1 MDRSDLRDCRRIV
14 VKVGTSTITHPTGKL
29 NLLRM
34 ERLARALSDLHNQ
47 GKDVL
52 LISSGAVGA
61 GVGRM
66 GLRERPSTL
75 PMKQALA
82 AVGQA
87 SLMQM
92 YEKFFG
98 EYGQNVGQVLLTRD
112 AFDDRPR
119 YLNVR
124 NTLCGLLEL
133 GVVPIINENDTVAVD
148 EIKFG
153 DNDTLSALVAVVVQ
167 ADLLIILSDIDGL
180 YDRNPK
186 EHPDAT
192 RLSVVSD
199 ISDEI
204 RANSTGRGSS
214 FASGGMYT
222 KLAAADIAL
231 PAGIPMVIASGGE
244 DRITRR
250 ILEGE
255 ELGTLFVPYQTGR
268 HARKQWIASGAR
280 PQGVLVIDDGAV
292 EALTEGGGS
301 LLPSGVIA
309 VRGDFSRGQIVSIQ
323 EIKGDEIA
331 RGLSNY
337 DSSEIL
343 AILGHQSEEI
353 ADLLGDKDFDEV
365 VHRDNLAVL

>member
-1 MDRSDLRDCRRIV
+1 MDRSDLKNCRRIV
-14 VKVGTSTITHPTGKL
+14 VKVGTSTITHDTGKL

-47 GKDVL
+47 GKDVV
-52 LISSGAVGA
+52 LITSGAVGA

-98 EYGQNVGQVLLTRD
+98 EYGQTVGQVLLTRD

-119 YLNVR
+119 YLNIR

-133 GVVPIINENDTVAVD
+133 GVVPIINENDTVAVE

-153 DNDTLSALVAVVVQ
+153 DNDTLSALVAVAVQ

-180 YDRNPK
+180 YDKNPK
-186 EHPDAT
+186 ENPDAV
-192 RLSVVSD
+192 LLPVVEH
-199 ISDEI
+199 ISDSI
-204 RANSTGRGSS
+204 RQNSTGRGSS

-244 DRITRR
+244 DRVVRR
-250 ILEGE
+250 VVEGE
-255 ELGTLFVPYQTGR
+255 HLGTLFLPAQEGR
-268 HARKQWIASGAR
+268 HGRKRWIASGAR

-292 EALTEGGGS
+292 LALKDRGGS

-323 EIKGDEIA
+323 GIHGEEVA
-331 RGLSNY
+331 RGLVNY
-337 DSSEIL
+337 DSSDVL
-343 AILGHQSEEI
+343 AILGRQTDEI
-353 ADLLGDKDFDEV
+353 ESLLGERDFDEV
-365 VHRDNLAVL
+365 VHRDNLVVL

>member
-1 MDRSDLRDCRRIV
+1 MDRSDLGNCRRIV
-14 VKVGTSTITHPTGKL
+14 VKVGTSTITHDTGKL
-29 NLLRM
+29 NLFRM

-47 GKDVL
+47 GRDVI
-52 LISSGAVGA
+52 LITSGAVGA

-98 EYGQNVGQVLLTRD
+98 EYGQTVGQVLLTRD

-119 YLNVR
+119 YLNIR

-133 GVVPIINENDTVAVD
+133 GVIPVINENDTVAVE

-153 DNDTLSALVAVVVQ
+153 DNDTLSALVSVVVH

-180 YDRNPK
+180 YDKNPK
-186 EHPDAT
+186 ENDDAV
-192 RLSVVSD
+192 LLPVVD
-199 ISDEI
+199 HISDSI
-204 RANSTGRGSS
+204 RENSTGRGSS

-222 KLAAADIAL
+222 KLAAADIVL
-231 PAGIPMVIASGGE
+231 PAGIPMVIASGAE
-244 DRITRR
+244 DRVVRR
-250 ILEGE
+250 IVEGE
-255 ELGTLFVPYQTGR
+255 PLGTLFLPSSEGR
-268 HARKQWIASGAR
+268 QDRKQWIASGGR

-292 EALTEGGGS
+292 LAIEERGSS
-301 LLPSGVIA
+301 LLPSGVVA

-323 EIKGDEIA
+323 GIHGREIA
-331 RGLSNY
+331 RGLTNY
-337 DSSEIL
+337 DSADVL
-343 AILGHQSEEI
+343 CILGKRTDEI
-353 ADLLGDKDFDEV
+353 ESVLGERDFDEV